1 MKDKTLK
8 ILHGIIAVIVFS
20 SLIISQSYSADDSK
34 KLAVSESAFKCLS
47 VLAASGRF
55 FVDNILGDLDATLA
69 VANSKSGGNYPPGS
83 LLTLVPNEAMIKH
96 QQGWN
101 PATNDWEF
109 FLLDLSEEGTSI
121 LTRGGAEVASP
132 SGSCFGCHQLARS
145 EWDLVCGVDHGCAPI
160 AFTLE
165 QIRSA
170 QAMDPRCT
178 NEN

>member
-1 MKDKTLK
+1 MRFSLKTVL
-8 ILHGIIAVIVFS
+8 LAALLSTLPVVAAG
-20 SLIISQSYSADDSK
+20 QSDDSK
-34 KLAVSESAFKCLS
+34 KLDVSESDFECISA
-47 VLAASGRF
+47 LAASGRF
-55 FVDNILGDLDATLA
+55 FVDNILGNLDATLA
-69 VANSKSGGNYPPGS
+69 VANSSSGGNYPPGS

-109 FLLDLSEEGTSI
+109 FLLDLSAEGTSI
-121 LTRGGAEVASP
+121 SVRGGAEVVSP
-132 SGSCFGCHQLARS
+132 SGSCFGCHQLARP

-160 AFTLE
+160 QFNLQ
-165 QIRSA
+165 QIRAA

>member
-1 MKDKTLK
+1 MFKSQFKT
-8 ILHGIIAVIVFS
+8 ISIIVFS

-34 KLAVSESAFKCLS
+34 QLDVSESAFKCITA
-47 VLAASGRF
+47 LAASGRF
-55 FVDNILGDLDATLA
+55 FVDNILGNLDATLA
-69 VANSKSGGNYPPGS
+69 VANSSSGGNYPPGS

-109 FLLDLSEEGTSI
+109 FLLDVSAEGTNISV
-121 LTRGGAEVASP
+121 RGGAEVASP
-132 SGSCFGCHQLARS
+132 TGSCFGCHQLARP

-160 AFTLE
+160 PFTIE
-165 QIRSA
+165 QIRGV

>member
-1 MKDKTLK
+1 MKDKPLK
-8 ILHGIIAVIVFS
+8 ILQGIIAVIVFS

-34 KLAVSESAFKCLS
+34 KLDVSESAFKCLS
-47 VLAASGRF
+47 ALAASGRF